1 MRISDWSSDVCSSDL
16 IELLHEVHAAA
27 LDGIGAV
34 RRKDD
39 DALKRPVGERS
50 AERSR
55 DGNPHLLVHLVLV
68 RADEDRHSLTL
79 RLLARLSATVAPTTS
94 NNSQGLPYLATH
106 MEQFGI

>member
-39 DALKRPVGERS
+39 DALERQVGERS

-55 DGNPHLLVHLVLV
+55 DGNPPLLVHLVLV
-68 RADEDRHSLTL
+68 RADEDRHSLPL
-79 RLLARLSATVAPTTS
+79 RLLARLSASVAPTTS
-94 NNSQGLPYLATH
+94 KSWQGLP
-106 MEQFGI
+106 